1 MMFFTTVQLKFYD
14 KLFCQEQ
21 CLSERCSLLAH
32 FHLGFVGVA
41 LALMHLGDVAAK
53 RSWVRARPPTVLALK
68 LLFFR
73 DDGLLGLIRF

>member
-1 MMFFTTVQLKFYD
+1 MMFFITVQPKLSD

-41 LALMHLGDVAAK
+41 LALVHLGDVAAE
-53 RSWVRARPPTVLALK
+53 SLWVRA
-68 LLFFR
+68 
-73 DDGLLGLIRF
+73 